1 MKNIFHRAF
10 EISATERKS
19 IIILV
24 ILIGI
29 LAGIQSYLAFHKH
42 RLNAE
47 DEKLLRSEMG
57 VLQTKNKKFP
67 EKDSSIIAAAH
78 MVHQKPFLFDPNTA
92 DIRQLEQLGFNK
104 RQIRNILNYRLKKG
118 RFYKADDLKKIYGMD
133 DRTYKRLSDYVYIE
147 KKTYPSRSC
156 QRIAQFSL
164 PPKADMNL
172 ADTNALLRIRGIG
185 PVLSSRI
192 VRYRSLLG
200 GFYSMEQLGEVYGL
214 ADSVIVLL
222 RGTFTIDSTQ
232 ITKVNINTI
241 SLTELMRHPY
251 IGTYYARG
259 IIRYREQVV
268 RIKDISELKTNGLLP
283 SERFEKVKRY
293 LTN

>member
-47 DEKLLRSEMG
+47 DERLLQSEMII
-57 VLQTKNKKFP
+57 LQSKNKKFP
-67 EKDSSIIAAAH
+67 EKDNI
-78 MVHQKPFLFDPNTA
+78 KPASNLYRQPFIFDPNTA
-92 DIRQLEQLGFNK
+92 DIGKLEQLGFTK

-118 RFYKADDLKKIYGMD
+118 RFYKTEDLKKIYGMD
-133 DRTYKRLSDYVYIE
+133 DRTYNRLSDYVHIE
-147 KKTYPSRSC
+147 KKTVPP
-156 QRIAQFSL
+156 RIYHRVAQFTL
-164 PPKADMNL
+164 PPKTDMNL
-172 ADTNALLRIRGIG
+172 ADTNALIRIRGIG

-192 VRYRSLLG
+192 LKYRRLLG

-222 RGTFTIDSTQ
+222 NGSFTIDSSQ
-232 ITKVNINTI
+232 ITKININTI
-241 SLTELMRHPY
+241 SLTDLMRHPY
-251 IGTYYARG
+251 IGTFYARG

-283 SERFEKVKRY
+283 TDRFEKVKRY